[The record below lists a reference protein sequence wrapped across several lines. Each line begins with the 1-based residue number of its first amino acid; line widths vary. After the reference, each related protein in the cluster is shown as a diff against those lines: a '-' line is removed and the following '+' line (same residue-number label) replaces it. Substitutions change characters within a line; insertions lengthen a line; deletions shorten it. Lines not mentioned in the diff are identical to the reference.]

1 FGGVSIIFAGDF
13 TQLPPVGDSRL
24 FSRVRTSS
32 GSEAAQKHVQ
42 GKLLW
47 FSVDVV
53 VILQQ
58 VMRQDGESN
67 NTFVALL
74 GQLHTGTCT
83 EDDFKL
89 LNMQLASRVKPDW
102 DAHEWNM
109 VPLILSQN
117 VVKDAYNEQ
126 AAHAFA
132 AKTGRTLHYYYAVD
146 R

>member
-1 FGGVSIIFAGDF
+1 MTLHSALLLNHHAKKGVMTQTNHDLVSMWQGVDYMFIDEVSMVGSKLLVQINNALCHAKEEQSAFGGVSIIFAGNF
-13 TQLPPVGDSRL
+13 AQLLPVGDSWL

-53 VILQQ
+53 IILQQ

-74 GQLHTGTCT
+74 G
-83 EDDFKL
+83 
-89 LNMQLASRVKPDW
+89 
-102 DAHEWNM
+102 
-109 VPLILSQN
+109 
-117 VVKDAYNEQ
+117 
-126 AAHAFA
+126 
-132 AKTGRTLHYYYAVD
+132 
-146 R
+146 